1 MKSREIS
8 LLLTLIVALLPIL
21 SCNADEIPAMS
32 TGYVSRGSTRVSFQY
47 PAACEI
53 VDEGSIGTLVYLSE
67 SDYISLMIPKGKMS
81 GTAAVHDYIGD
92 FGEITELSETMN
104 VFAVHGDENHRMPY
118 LDVVEIGVNLP
129 DGTGLIV
136 CAYCPY
142 GHTEVYELLLTVLGS
157 ITDTAVLED
166 WLNGV
171 WIPTVTKQ

>member
-1 MKSREIS
+1 MKSRVIT

-21 SCNADEIPAMS
+21 PCNADEIPAML
-32 TGYVSRGSTRVSFQY
+32 TGYVSRSSTRVAFQY
-47 PAACEI
+47 PAGCEI
-53 VDEGSIGTLVYLSE
+53 VDEGSIGTLVYLTE

-118 LDVVEIGVNLP
+118 LDVVEIGANHP

-142 GHTEVYELLLTVLGS
+142 GHTEVYDLLITVLSS
-157 ITDTAVLED
+157 ITNTTVLEN
-166 WLNGV
+166 WLNNV
-171 WIPTVTKQ
+171 WISIVTN

>member
-53 VDEGSIGTLVYLSE
+53 VDEGSIGTLVYLTE

-81 GTAAVHDYIGD
+81 GTASVHDCI
-92 FGEITELSETMN
+92 LSCR
-104 VFAVHGDENHRMPY
+104 V
-118 LDVVEIGVNLP
+118 
-129 DGTGLIV
+129 
-136 CAYCPY
+136 
-142 GHTEVYELLLTVLGS
+142 
-157 ITDTAVLED
+157 
-166 WLNGV
+166 
-171 WIPTVTKQ
+171 

>member
-1 MKSREIS
+1 MKSRVIS
-8 LLLTLIVALLPIL
+8 LLLALIVASLPIL
-21 SCNADEIPAMS
+21 PCNADEIPAMS

-53 VDEGSIGTLVYLSE
+53 VDEGSIGTLVYLTE

-142 GHTEVYELLLTVLGS
+142 GHTEVYDLLITVLSS
-157 ITDTAVLED
+157 ITNTTVLEN
-166 WLNGV
+166 WLNNV
-171 WIPTVTKQ
+171 WIPIVTN